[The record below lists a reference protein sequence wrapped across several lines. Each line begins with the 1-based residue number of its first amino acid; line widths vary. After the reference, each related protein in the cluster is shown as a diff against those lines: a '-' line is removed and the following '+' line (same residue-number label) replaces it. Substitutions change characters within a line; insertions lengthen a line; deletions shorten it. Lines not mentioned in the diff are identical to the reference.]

1 MTENYFQN
9 KTVCVTGAGRGIGQ
23 SLALK
28 LAKLGAKVIAVSKT
42 NEHLKELIA
51 QDNSITPVCVD
62 LADWNATKEA
72 IKP

>member
-51 QDNSITPVCVD
+51 QVS
-62 LADWNATKEA
+62 K
-72 IKP
+72 

>member
-9 KTVCVTGAGRGIGQ
+9 KTVCVTGAGRGLYCQ

-51 QDNSITPVCVD
+51 QVS
-62 LADWNATKEA
+62 K
-72 IKP
+72 